1 LQTITGNGR
10 RKEEEE
16 EEEEAEEEEADT
28 SQSKKHLAMLK
39 TDLADKNHWSSSSS
53 DSLSINDD
61 IKKLL
66 TNGSHTEHQGTIIL
80 KHAREYQIILS
91 P

>member
-1 LQTITGNGR
+1 MRSGLSSLQLLQTITGNGKR
-10 RKEEEE
+10 NEEE
-16 EEEEAEEEEADT
+16 EEEEAEEEADT

-53 DSLSINDD
+53 DSLSINED

-66 TNGSHTEHQGTIIL
+66 PNGSHTELQGTKL
-80 KHAREYQIILS
+80 TLT
-91 P
+91 